1 MPFHLSQM
9 KPFFRPLGQ
18 KLSYQLSCQTTKP
31 RRHAI
36 VSAVA
41 TARAETASAHALD
54 VESLKA
60 TGVNLADMASTLCD
74 VRFRGQSGHRADFPE
89 CPLMTQSAHL

>member
-18 KLSYQLSCQTTKP
+18 KLSYQLSGQTTKP

-36 VSAVA
+36 VSEVA
-41 TARAETASAHALD
+41 TARAETAPTTAHALD
-54 VESLKA
+54 GESLKA
-60 TGVNLADMASTLCD
+60 TGVKFGHGEYASRCSLS
-74 VRFRGQSGHRADFPE
+74 GASGHRDDLPE
-89 CPLMTQSAHL
+89 CPLLTQSGH